1 MTNRLLL
8 DSDKLIVSKPGIDV
22 LTAGE
27 QDLVFDSR
35 RQAQFVVATG
45 TVVVGGWQTT
55 TKNDSGTSALVT
67 FDNTGITEGVPYII
81 VQAVKSGYCENSSLY
96 LDISS
101 YTESSGTGKGG
112 PLYIDTYATPYNSTN
127 CLGVQS
133 SGFGSLDYGLSGS
146 IALPPNQFMVKNYAW
161 DSVTVRWC
169 VFISPL

>member
-1 MTNRLLL
+1 MANRLLL
-8 DSDKLIVSKPGIDV
+8 DADKLIVSKPGFDV

-35 RQAQFVVATG
+35 RQAQFLVATG
-45 TVVVGGWQTT
+45 TVVVGGWNTT
-55 TKNDSGTSALVT
+55 TKNYSGTDAIVT
-67 FDNTGITEGVPYII
+67 FDNTGIESGVPYII
-81 VQAVKSGYCENSSLY
+81 VQLIKSGYCQNSSLY

-112 PLYIDTYATPYNSTN
+112 PLYIDTYSSPYNSTD

-133 SGFGSLDYGLSGS
+133 SAQGSNGGYGFGIPLGLD
-146 IALPPNQFMVKNYAW
+146 QFAITNYAW

-169 VFISPL
+169 VFLSPL